1 MKLHY
6 LAIIAVTSIAANIGT
21 VSAAVSIDYI
31 GLAGCSYDVHFMSI
45 QYPSH
50 IISYSHFFN
59 QIQSIRGIATSDSES
74 TNPVLAKVELD
85 ESDLRKVEIDGGSS
99 HRKLEKIIDEDDED
113 SWDEEDEDSWDYPD
127 DVIDDIDEDEEDPDN
142 AELALFGNEFMSR
155 GDFSGSRNFRRN
167 NRNFRGSRNFRRRND
182 FRRGRNF
189 RRNDFRR
196 GRGFSRNSNRF
207 CRELYG
213 RNFRYSSSLGDC
225 IRM

>member
-1 MKLHY
+1 MMC
-6 LAIIAVTSIAANIGT
+6 T
-21 VSAAVSIDYI
+21 VSVFSIH
-31 GLAGCSYDVHFMSI
+31 LTL
-45 QYPSH
+45 SH
-50 IISYSHFFN
+50 THTFFN
-59 QIQSIRGIATSDSES
+59 EIQSVRGIATSESEA

-85 ESDLRKVEIDGGSS
+85 ESDLRKVESDEDEDITS
-99 HRKLEKIIDEDDED
+99 HRKLEKIIDEDED

-127 DVIDDIDEDEEDPDN
+127 DVVDDIDEDEEDEEDPDN

-155 GDFSGSRNFRRN
+155 GGRRVGNRNRRR
-167 NRNFRGSRNFRRRND
+167 RNFRGSRNFRRND
-182 FRRGRNF
+182 FRRGRDF

-225 IRM
+225 IRR

>member
-1 MKLHY
+1 MCTLWVFSIH
-6 LAIIAVTSIAANIGT
+6 LTLSHTHTS
-21 VSAAVSIDYI
+21 
-31 GLAGCSYDVHFMSI
+31 
-45 QYPSH
+45 
-50 IISYSHFFN
+50 FN
-59 QIQSIRGIATSDSES
+59 QIQSVRGIATSDSES

-99 HRKLEKIIDEDDED
+99 HRKLEKIIDEDEDEDDED

-155 GDFSGSRNFRRN
+155 GGSRRNFRGRRNFRRN
-167 NRNFRGSRNFRRRND
+167 NRNFRGRRNFRRRND

-196 GRGFSRNSNRF
+196 GRDFRRNDFRRGRGFSRNSDRF

-225 IRM
+225 IRR

>member
-1 MKLHY
+1 MMCTLYDYEYSVSISHY
-6 LAIIAVTSIAANIGT
+6 LILV
-21 VSAAVSIDYI
+21 
-31 GLAGCSYDVHFMSI
+31 L
-45 QYPSH
+45 
-50 IISYSHFFN
+50 FFN
-59 QIQSIRGIATSDSES
+59 QIQSVRGIATSDSES

-99 HRKLEKIIDEDDED
+99 HRKLEKIIDEDEDEDDED

-155 GDFSGSRNFRRN
+155 GGSRRNFRGSRNFRRN
-167 NRNFRGSRNFRRRND
+167 NRNFRGRRNFRRRND

-196 GRGFSRNSNRF
+196 GRDFRRNDFRRGRGFSRNSDRF

-225 IRM
+225 IRR

>member
-1 MKLHY
+1 MY
-6 LAIIAVTSIAANIGT
+6 NTFI
-21 VSAAVSIDYI
+21 
-31 GLAGCSYDVHFMSI
+31 SI
-45 QYPSH
+45 QYSVSISH
-50 IISYSHFFN
+50 YLILTLFFN
-59 QIQSIRGIATSDSES
+59 QIQSVRGIATSDSES

-85 ESDLRKVEIDGGSS
+85 ESDLRKVERDEDEDIIS
-99 HRKLEKIIDEDDED
+99 HRKLETYEDED
-113 SWDEEDEDSWDYPD
+113 SWDEEDEDEDSWDYPD
-127 DVIDDIDEDEEDPDN
+127 DVVDDIDEDEEDPDN

-155 GDFSGSRNFRRN
+155 GDFRGRSRNFRRN

-182 FRRGRNF
+182 FRRGRNFRRNDFRRGRDF